1 LGGWPTI
8 CSACSERHPSE
19 SGDNVSTKHWQ
30 TIMVVVTNPFAHEQ
44 LAASKAAAV
53 ARRCG
58 ARVVLFNAFMIPQPV
73 ADVAM
78 GSHDAIIQ
86 AAIRQRRA
94 ALRAIAARL
103 RLPRNTE
110 CVVRW
115 DHPIDEAIVRQV
127 RKTKPDLLVSESHR
141 HGRLARLVLANTDWL
156 LIRDCP
162 CALWFVRSKT
172 LPSSPRLLVAVDP
185 RHAHAK
191 PARLD
196 DRLLQAAQAFARQLG
211 GRIAVVHA
219 YERFENVVPGVW
231 RRPLRRQQ
239 PSLAARRFVADTSEL
254 VTKLGE
260 KHGVSADECAVREG
274 AAEDVLPAQAARLSA
289 DVLVM
294 GAVSRSFPTRPVI
307 GNTAERV
314 IDRVECDV
322 FIVKPAGFKAR
333 NTALPRAQRLE
344 RARTWQPQAT

>member
-1 LGGWPTI
+1 
-8 CSACSERHPSE
+8 
-19 SGDNVSTKHWQ
+19 VSTKRWQ
-30 TIMVVVTNPFAHEQ
+30 TIMVVVTNPFAREQ
-44 LAASKAAAV
+44 LAASKAAAA

-78 GSHDAIIQ
+78 DSQAAIIES
-86 AAIRQRRA
+86 AIRQRRA
-94 ALRAIAARL
+94 ALRAIASGL

-115 DHPIDEAIVRQV
+115 DYPIDEAIVRQV
-127 RKTKPDLLVSESHR
+127 RKTRPDLLVSESHR

-172 LPSSPRLLVAVDP
+172 LPRSPRLLVAVDP

-196 DRLLQAAQAFARQLG
+196 DRLLQAANAFAQQLG
-211 GRIAVVHA
+211 GRIGVVHA
-219 YERFENVVPGVW
+219 YERFENVVPGVL

-239 PSLAARRFVADTSEL
+239 PSQEARRFVAETTEL
-254 VTKLGE
+254 VTKLVA
-260 KHGVSADECAVREG
+260 KHGVSTDECAVREG
-274 AAEDVLPAQAARLSA
+274 AADDVLPAEADRLRA

-294 GAVSRSFPTRPVI
+294 GAVSRSFRTRPVI

-333 NTALPRAQRLE
+333 NTSLPRGQRLE
-344 RARTWQPQAT
+344 RRRTWQPHAT